1 MKAGVQGTCTPKPP
15 PDHADSSLQMGLHTA
30 GKNASEPA
38 NDWMELPLHIWGTSA
53 LSLLQAEP
61 RAPLAPAI
69 SVPSPDRRLL
79 AAQCCSLSLNIPR
92 SPPHHLP
99 STYQSVLLMSRG
111 WGTQV
116 CSEGQGDH
124 PHDEDQG
131 FSQAQN
137 SKSSEGRSHPR
148 SLRSLRDFM
157 VDICFPVYKWPY
169 FCHKSPEGL
178 SAGQT
183 PGPGIHEASG

>member
-15 PDHADSSLQMGLHTA
+15 QTMQTVASRWDCTLLGRMLQNQQMTGRQ
-30 GKNASEPA
+30 
-38 NDWMELPLHIWGTSA
+38 LPLHIWGPSA

-137 SKSSEGRSHPR
+137 SKSSEGRSRPR

-178 SAGQT
+178 SAGHT